1 MRSYFSSAKKQGIN
15 VYHAIQLALD
25 GMPENAVWIEATE
38 QLHINYTFLLIAG
51 VLGDS
56 DSRYK
61 QTLVKLLTNVIFCC
75 GKDSLICLVYR
86 YECIL
91 DT

>member
-38 QLHINYTFLLIAG
+38 
-51 VLGDS
+51 
-56 DSRYK
+56 
-61 QTLVKLLTNVIFCC
+61 
-75 GKDSLICLVYR
+75 
-86 YECIL
+86 
-91 DT
+91 